1 LPGRVFIVGAEN
13 KPEAVQ
19 IRLGITDGTNTEVLE
34 GPLKDKQDVIVGS
47 SAAPRPAAPP
57 GPRLM

>member
-1 LPGRVFIVGAEN
+1 VFIQGAEN
-13 KPEAVQ
+13 KAEPVQ

-34 GPLKDKQDVIVGS
+34 GPLKDQQEVIVGS
-47 SAAPRPAAPP
+47 TGAAPRPAAPA